1 MDHCPSSG
9 PKDGSLPL
17 FVPKAWITAPMLAAR
32 HGSIWV
38 VLRKLCNYWI
48 EIRGPSTVLYTALS
62 LLKAII
68 SGRRPAVALHIQR
81 KRGHR
86 GDDKS

>member
-1 MDHCPSSG
+1 
-9 PKDGSLPL
+9 
-17 FVPKAWITAPMLAAR
+17 
-32 HGSIWV
+32 

-68 SGRRPAVALHIQR
+68 SGRRPGVNLHSQLK
-81 KRGHR
+81 KRHR

>member
-1 MDHCPSSG
+1 MDHCPY
-9 PKDGSLPL
+9 
-17 FVPKAWITAPMLAAR
+17 VTVAAR

-68 SGRRPAVALHIQR
+68 SDRRPGVNLQIQN
-81 KRGHR
+81 KKSHR